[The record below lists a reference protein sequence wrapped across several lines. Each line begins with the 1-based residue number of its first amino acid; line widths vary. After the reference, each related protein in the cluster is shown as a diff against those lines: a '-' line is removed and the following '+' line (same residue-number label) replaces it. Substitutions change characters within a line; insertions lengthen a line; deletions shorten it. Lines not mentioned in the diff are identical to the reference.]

1 MLLSEENERLRAEL
15 DRMKSL
21 AASLLG
27 VPANREPQT
36 EPVGLGRQT
45 SGGQLMPSAQEQS
58 NSFQLSLSQPTVS
71 DFVGM
76 RSNTSSSFNSSSPAT
91 VSLGAFPTLSRAG
104 SGLHGGDFFPHS
116 AVQATT
122 SQMNGAID
130 FPVFLSGGGRPQR
143 QQPVLGSSAYSLE
156 NLQAFAGDI
165 RSSPIQKTQAMLP
178 LLPVGSLGG
187 GLPQPAD
194 ARPPKKDEPFI
205 YPGISH
211 IEKKLSDHLKPFS
224 SHLGGNFPPA
234 PIPTAQLA
242 AKEDPPPEGGA
253 QGYASQP
260 RDREAG
266 KQGYAAQ
273 PAAEGKDDNEEPKQR
288 SGRKRDRDSSE
299 ENRKMRLSKE
309 QSQQLEAA
317 FNEQSTHSP
326 KQKNALALRLGLRPR
341 QVEVWF
347 QNRRART
354 KLKQTEIDCEVLKRC
369 CETLTEENRRLQ
381 KEVIALKSR
390 QPASSGDDRRGF
402 GADAPV
408 CVKCKEKI
416 SSSEASAL
424 HLQLGEGGL
433 VFDKQ
438 ESGLDS
444 EQHTASV
451 S

>member
-27 VPANREPQT
+27 VPAVREPQA
-36 EPVGLGRQT
+36 EPVGLGRQP
-45 SGGQLMPSAQEQS
+45 SGNQLMPSAQEPS

-71 DFVGM
+71 DFVGL
-76 RSNTSSSFNSSSPAT
+76 RSSTSSFNSSSPAT

-104 SGLHGGDFFPHS
+104 SGLHGGDFFPQGM
-116 AVQATT
+116 QATT
-122 SQMNGAID
+122 SQMNGVID
-130 FPVFLSGGGRPQR
+130 FPVFLTGGGRPQR

-165 RSSPIQKTQAMLP
+165 RSSPVQKTQAMLP
-178 LLPVGSLGG
+178 LLPVGSSGG
-187 GLPQPAD
+187 GLPQPAI
-194 ARPPKKDEPFI
+194 APPAKKDETFI

-224 SHLGGNFPPA
+224 SHLGVHFPPA

-242 AKEDPPPEGGA
+242 AKEDPPHEGGA

-273 PAAEGKDDNEEPKQR
+273 PAAEEKDDNEEPKQR

-390 QPASSGDDRRGF
+390 PPASSGDDRREF
-402 GADAPV
+402 GAEAPV
-408 CVKCKEKI
+408 CVKCKETL
-416 SSSEASAL
+416 SNAEASAL
-424 HLQLGEGGL
+424 HIQLTEGGL

-444 EQHTASV
+444 EQHTVSV